1 MNWHSLNCMNIFSD
15 LMALLIWYEQRL
27 VQKFI
32 FDTGLFDNTRL
43 TGSRRRVIAV
53 KMRAL
58 LLADPD

>member
-1 MNWHSLNCMNIFSD
+1 LHERFSG
-15 LMALLIWYEQRL
+15 LIPLLIWYEQRL
-27 VQKFI
+27 LQKFI
-32 FDTGLFDNTRL
+32 FDTGLFDNTRS